1 MSLDV
6 SNPEGIATGLEAGPK
21 VDERDTT
28 THIDYELVVTAR
40 AFLVLDLNDR
50 RSSLWP
56 GPRQKRL
63 TIENQSPR
71 PTPRVSV
78 RNSNHRAA

>member
-28 THIDYELVVTAR
+28 MHIDYELVVTER
-40 AFLVLDLNDR
+40 ALPVPVLVSGSPPSR
-50 RSSLWP
+50 IEERSP
-56 GPRQKRL
+56 
-63 TIENQSPR
+63 TIKSESPR
-71 PTPRVSV
+71 PTRRVFV
-78 RNSNHRAA
+78 RKSNHWVA